1 MDCRTDE
8 TVLIF
13 FNFLLEASKPN
24 GSVFLAAYYCNLS
37 MSFWK
42 PGSSSAAVAGAVTS
56 SSVIVDE
63 GGAGGAEVAPASQ
76 FNFSRNPLDLQ
87 RQALPIARHRR
98 QILYAIEKY
107 PVTIIVGETGSGK
120 YVIINMRIVES
131 FFFHVLFFAFVS
143 NDTICCCCL
152 SHSNL

>member
-1 MDCRTDE
+1 
-8 TVLIF
+8 
-13 FNFLLEASKPN
+13 
-24 GSVFLAAYYCNLS
+24 

-42 PGSSSAAVAGAVTS
+42 PGSSSSATS

-76 FNFSRNPLDLQ
+76 FNFSRKPLDLQ

-107 PVTIIVGETGSGK
+107 PVTIIVGETGKG
-120 YVIINMRIVES
+120 
-131 FFFHVLFFAFVS
+131 
-143 NDTICCCCL
+143 
-152 SHSNL
+152 